1 MDIYT
6 TLLAVVPPLL
16 AIILAIATRQVILSL
31 FAAVYVGA
39 TMLCDGN
46 PWEGLYSTFFDYIL
60 PGFEDTD
67 HQRILALYYILQRLF
82 SSAGKERRCK
92 GLCRQSP

>member
-67 HQRILALYYILQRLF
+67 HQRILALTTFCRGFSLILCF
-82 SSAGKERRCK
+82 
-92 GLCRQSP
+92 

>member
-46 PWEGLYSTFFDYIL
+46 PW
-60 PGFEDTD
+60 
-67 HQRILALYYILQRLF
+67 
-82 SSAGKERRCK
+82 
-92 GLCRQSP
+92 

>member
-60 PGFEDTD
+60 PVDSTAVP
-67 HQRILALYYILQRLF
+67 QNSLL
-82 SSAGKERRCK
+82 KEFIGGSCFNT
-92 GLCRQSP
+92 